1 MDVQHAVGSI
11 YASYTDVEVGAED
24 GVVQLVAGVGLSRG
38 VVDVPPF
45 LDRLR
50 VAEAER
56 VERRLGEGN
65 AEVGVDRSAQV
76 RRVVADAAHTPRL
89 GVGDQVVA
97 SRRHVVTGRRRRA
110 GTCPWSGVRATQQQ
124 QQHGD
129 GHGEHPPSSPCPA

>member
-1 MDVQHAVGSI
+1 
-11 YASYTDVEVGAED
+11 
-24 GVVQLVAGVGLSRG
+24 VQLVAGVGLSRG

-76 RRVVADAAHTPRL
+76 RRVVADAAHTTRL

-97 SRRHVVTGRRRRA
+97 SRRHVVTGRRRA
-110 GTCPWSGVRATQQQ
+110 GTCPWSGVGATQQQ

-129 GHGEHPPSSPCPA
+129 GHGEHPPSSPRPA